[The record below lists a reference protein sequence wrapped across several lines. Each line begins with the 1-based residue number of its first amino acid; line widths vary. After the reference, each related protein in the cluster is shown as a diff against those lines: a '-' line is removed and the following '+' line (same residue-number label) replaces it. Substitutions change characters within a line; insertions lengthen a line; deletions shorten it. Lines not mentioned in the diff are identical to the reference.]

1 MKFEKFIYK
10 KKIKELP
17 KDLLPREKA
26 LENGLES
33 LSDAELLALSIGS
46 GVKGLNVIGLADK
59 IISKYSLEGLKNLT
73 IEELTKIKGIG
84 TTKALQ
90 ILAIVELAKRLTE
103 EKNSITI
110 NSPEDVYN
118 YTKNLKNE
126 TQEKL
131 ICLYTNTSN
140 ELLDEKTVAIG
151 SLNVLSVKPR
161 DIFFYALK
169 SNAYGIILVHNH
181 PDGYCKPS
189 QEDIVFTD
197 KVKALALELGFEILD
212 HIVIGKDGY
221 FSFARENLI

>member
-1 MKFEKFIYK
+1 MKFEKFIYR

-17 KDLLPREKA
+17 KNLLPREKA
-26 LENGLES
+26 LASGLND

-59 IISKYSLEGLKNLT
+59 IISKFGLEGLKNLSVD
-73 IEELTKIKGIG
+73 ELTKIKGIG
-84 TTKALQ
+84 ITKALQ
-90 ILAIVELAKRLTE
+90 ILAIVEIAKRLNE
-103 EKNSITI
+103 DRERIVL
-110 NSPEDVYN
+110 NSPEDVYK

-151 SLNVLSVKPR
+151 SLNVLSIKPR
-161 DIFFYALK
+161 DIFYYALK
-169 SNAYGIILVHNH
+169 SNAYGIILIHNH
-181 PDGYCKPS
+181 PNGYCKPS
-189 QEDIVFTD
+189 QEDILFTD
-197 KVKALALELGFEILD
+197 KVKNLAIELGFEILD